1 MSPRKTTTEIAEFV
15 FANSKG
21 LSFAAI
27 ADGIGISPSYLSEIL
42 SGKKEPSIDVGN
54 KIADYF
60 RVPKIEI
67 YKMMGWID
75 NDPRGD
81 IVLYLIE
88 LAKRDAEFVELAKL
102 YANLYTP
109 EDKKRAIRILKS
121 LADE

>member
-1 MSPRKTTTEIAEFV
+1 MSPKKHTTEIAEFV
-15 FANSKG
+15 SANSNG
-21 LSFAAI
+21 MPL
-27 ADGIGISPSYLSEIL
+27 ADVASGIGISQSYLSEIL
-42 SGKKEPSIDVGN
+42 SGKKEPSIEVGN

-60 RVPKIEI
+60 KVPKIKI

-75 NDPRGD
+75 NDPNGD